1 MIEKAASAS
10 AWPVLRSPVKCAAG
24 VLLVAVTVCGAYA
37 QNKPAAPQPA
47 QPNASTELIYAPW
60 TKQCGKAPDAGGKQ
74 GCITGMASF
83 ADTGFPM
90 VSLLLVEPEG
100 EKGIFRI
107 SVPEPVALQPGIRLV
122 VDQGEPLSGS
132 YLSCFQGACAAQ
144 VESTPDA
151 ITKMKSGKILSVQV
165 VTPNNQVAAF
175 LLPLA
180 DFKKVHEGPASDPK
194 VIAEQVK
201 KLQEDLQKRQQA
213 TLQRLQQQQQQ
224 QQPPK

>member
-1 MIEKAASAS
+1 MIDKAAS
-10 AWPVLRSPVKCAAG
+10 AWPVLRSPVTCVASA
-24 VLLVAVTVCGAYA
+24 LLLIALTVGGAHA
-37 QNKPAAPQPA
+37 QNKPAPPQQQQSNPT
-47 QPNASTELIYAPW
+47 TELIYAPW
-60 TKQCGKAPDAGGKQ
+60 TKQCGKAQDAGGKQ

-90 VSLLLVEPEG
+90 VSLLLIEAEG

-107 SVPEPVALQPGIRLV
+107 NVPEPVALAPGIRLV
-122 VDQGEPLSGS
+122 VDQGQPVSGS

-144 VESTPDA
+144 IESTPEV
-151 ITKMKSGKILSVQV
+151 ITNMKSGKVLAIQV

-180 DFKKVHEGPASDPK
+180 DFKKVHDGAASDPK
-194 VIAEQVK
+194 AVAEQVK

-213 TLQRLQQQQQQ
+213 TMQRLQQQQ
-224 QQPPK
+224 PPK

>member
-1 MIEKAASAS
+1 MIDKAASA
-10 AWPVLRSPVKCAAG
+10 WPLRRSPLTRVASA
-24 VLLVAVTVCGAYA
+24 LLVIALAGGGAHA
-37 QNKPAAPQPA
+37 QNKPGAA
-47 QPNASTELIYAPW
+47 QPEQPNPTTELIYAPW
-60 TKQCGKAPDAGGKQ
+60 TKQCGKAQEGGKQ

-100 EKGIFRI
+100 EKGVFRI
-107 SVPEPVALQPGIRLV
+107 NVPEPVALAPGIRLV
-122 VDQGEPLSGS
+122 VDQGPPLSGS

-144 VESTPDA
+144 IESTPDV
-151 ITKMKSGKILSVQV
+151 ITKMKSGKVLSIQV

-194 VIAEQVK
+194 VVAEQVN

-213 TLQRLQQQQQQ
+213 TVQRLQQQQ
-224 QQPPK
+224 PK